1 MNTYC
6 QAWHGALQLVV
17 CGVCGVWR
25 VRCAGVACAV
35 CRCGVCGVR
44 CAEEGSPCPTLE
56 TGPRPR
62 PSRAASRM
70 ARRGCLCSCRAGRIW
85 LRVQKPLSVWWRR
98 PQSSP
103 HRPGWLLRRGRRTTV
118 RADSAPSSRRTRGC
132 PGTSMWL
139 PTRSVR
145 ARTTTCRTTVA
156 KSNPKTVVRWIAP
169 SIHNTGIV
177 YAHCT
182 RAQLSCAFRRLTR
195 IESFKTLRGI
205 SSVFMPKSCLA
216 WTSCMLRAWP

>member
-1 MNTYC
+1 MDVRVGDE
-6 QAWHGALQLVV
+6 HVLP
-17 CGVCGVWR
+17 GVARCTSARVWR
-25 VRCAGVACAV
+25 VRCVACAV

-44 CAEEGSPCPTLE
+44 CAEEGAPYPTLE

-132 PGTSMWL
+132 PDTSMWL
-139 PTRSVR
+139 PT
-145 ARTTTCRTTVA
+145 TCRKTAA
-156 KSNPKTVVRWIAP
+156 KIQSETVVRWIAP
-169 SIHNTGIV
+169 SIHNTGIF

-195 IESFKTLRGI
+195 IESFKTLRGM

-216 WTSCMLRAWP
+216 WTSCMLRALP